1 MGGLRWWAR
10 AHWVRE
16 QRRQWR
22 EHDARLATLWHAET
36 AVWTSAGRVA
46 AADVDDD
53 PDRVIVLPDVIV
65 LPESGA
71 RMSVSS
77 R

>member
-1 MGGLRWWAR
+1 MGGLRCWAET
-10 AHWVRE
+10 HWMRE

-22 EHDARLATLWHAET
+22 EHDARLATAWRAQSE
-36 AVWTSAGRVA
+36 WR
-46 AADVDDD
+46 ADADGDD

-65 LPESGA
+65 LPAAGSPMTA
-71 RMSVSS
+71 PS

>member
-1 MGGLRWWAR
+1 MGGPCSWAQTRWIG
-10 AHWVRE
+10 E

-22 EHDARLATLWHAET
+22 EHDARLATLWRAET
-36 AVWTSAGRVA
+36 
-46 AADVDDD
+46 DVDDE

-65 LPESGA
+65 LPEAGLRLSA
-71 RMSVSS
+71 PS

>member
-1 MGGLRWWAR
+1 MRGWPVGGLRAWAQS
-10 AHWVRE
+10 HWVRE

-22 EHDARLATLWHAET
+22 EHDARLAIAWHASLGSET
-36 AVWTSAGRVA
+36 AI
-46 AADVDDD
+46 DDE

-65 LPESGA
+65 LPEPDA
-71 RMSVSS
+71 RMSTPA

>member
-1 MGGLRWWAR
+1 MGGLRWWSQ
-10 AHWVRE
+10 AHWMRE

-22 EHDARLATLWHAET
+22 EHDARLAT
-36 AVWTSAGRVA
+36 VWQAKIGAKAGIGS
-46 AADVDDD
+46 DSDIDDE

-65 LPESGA
+65 LPQSDV
-71 RMSVSS
+71 RVSTPS

>member
-1 MGGLRWWAR
+1 MGGLRWSSQTRWM
-10 AHWVRE
+10 RE

-22 EHDARLATLWHAET
+22 EHDARLAAAWHAQT
-36 AVWTSAGRVA
+36 G
-46 AADVDDD
+46 VDEE

-65 LPESGA
+65 LPESGL
-71 RMSVSS
+71 RMSAPS

>member
-1 MGGLRWWAR
+1 MGGLRSWAR

-22 EHDARLATLWHAET
+22 EHDARLATAWHTSSGAEI
-36 AVWTSAGRVA
+36 A
-46 AADVDDD
+46 VDDE

-65 LPESGA
+65 LPEPGA
-71 RMSVSS
+71 RMSTPS